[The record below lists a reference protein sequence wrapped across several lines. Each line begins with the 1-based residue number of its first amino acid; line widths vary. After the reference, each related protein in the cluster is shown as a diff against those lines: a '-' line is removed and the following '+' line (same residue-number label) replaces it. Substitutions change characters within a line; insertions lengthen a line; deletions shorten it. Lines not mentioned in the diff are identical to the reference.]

1 MNDLDLMLE
10 PIDTAYDHVIHN
22 ILNKNKMDLKVV
34 VSARRQEFLD
44 RLKFRLI
51 NGTYTYE
58 SSPNH
63 KIAMAL
69 GLTWQKRSV
78 DKDGRVTVWIHV

>member
-10 PIDTAYDHVIHN
+10 PIDTAYAHVVMN
-22 ILNKNKMDLKVV
+22 LLDKEEMDLKVV

-44 RLKFRLI
+44 MLKSRLI

-78 DKDGRVTVWIHV
+78 DKAGKVTVWIHV